1 VSAATGQKG
10 SRRKYEHLHHAPS
23 RISLYE
29 EGGKTILASLKPIAL
44 LAMFNVPQ
52 LERVAQEVEESIIK
66 IMNETAKG

>member
-1 VSAATGQKG
+1 MRIWASTRMPPLSPISRPAALAKVVSGRTPAF
-10 SRRKYEHLHHAPS
+10 
-23 RISLYE
+23 
-29 EGGKTILASLKPIAL
+29 